1 MEPFSHPINLPATS
15 QPRVIIIGGGFAGI
29 TLAQALR
36 KAPVQVVMFDKQ
48 NYHTFQPLLYQ
59 VATGGL
65 EPDSIAF
72 PLRKAFAGQ
81 KNFFFRMAGVER
93 IDPVAKVV
101 YTNIGEAA
109 YDHLVVAT
117 GASTNFFGIK
127 ALEDSAM
134 GMKSVPE
141 ALNLRSAILQAFE
154 QANHE
159 QDPEVRAALLKFV
172 VVGGGPTG
180 VETAG
185 ALAEIKTHVLPSD
198 YPELDNSLMEIHL
211 IESGGELL
219 GPMAPTSREGALK
232 ALQDMGV
239 NVMLNTVVKDYDGYN
254 LTTTVGEIEAA
265 TVIWAAGVKG
275 NPVAGID
282 QSQILERPNRVK
294 VNVFNEVEGH
304 DSLYAIGDV
313 AAMVTDEFPRAHPQV
328 APVAM
333 QQARA
338 LAENLQ
344 NKLKG
349 APMKPFAYFDKGSMA
364 TIGRNKAVLDG
375 GDGVRWMHMR
385 GFMAWMGWMFV
396 HILYIIGFRNKA
408 VIFINWVW
416 SYFTYDKGTRL
427 IIRPFKR
434 IEIRQ
439 HVMAER
445 ER

>member
-1 MEPFSHPINLPATS
+1 MESFLSPISLPATT
-15 QPRVIIIGGGFAGI
+15 QPRVVIIGGGFAGI
-29 TLAQALR
+29 TLAGNLR
-36 KAPVQVVMFDKQ
+36 NAPVQVVMFDKH

-81 KNFFFRMAGVER
+81 KNFFFRMAQVQR
-93 IDPVAKVV
+93 IDPAAKIV
-101 YTNIGEAA
+101 YTDIGTAS
-109 YDHLVVAT
+109 YDYLVLAT

-154 QANHE
+154 QANDE
-159 QDPEVRAALLKFV
+159 QDPIIRAALLKFV

-211 IESGGELL
+211 IESGPELL
-219 GPMAPTSREGALK
+219 GPMAPTSREGAYK
-232 ALQDMGV
+232 ALTGMGV
-239 NVMLNTVVKDYDGYN
+239 NVMLNTTVKDYDGFK
-254 LTTTVGEIEAA
+254 LTTSAGDIEAV

-275 NPVAGID
+275 NPVEGID
-282 QSQILERPNRVK
+282 PAQILDRPNRVK
-294 VNVFNEVEGH
+294 VDEFSRVAGH
-304 DSLYAIGDV
+304 DGVFAIGDV
-313 AAMVTDEFPRAHPQV
+313 AAMTTDDYPRAHPQV

-333 QQARA
+333 QQART
-338 LAENLQ
+338 LAINLQ
-344 NKLKG
+344 NMIKG
-349 APMKPFAYFDKGSMA
+349 APRVPFVYFDKGSMA

-375 GDGVRWMHMR
+375 GQGVRWMHMR

-434 IEIRQ
+434 RDVKQPPAPEL
-439 HVMAER
+439 V
-445 ER
+445 